1 MNWLYEGKP
10 YTELTKGVYG
20 FVYKLWL
27 SDNTMYIGKCD
38 AYEVITIPAKKD
50 GSKRPGHIEFKGKN
64 VIIDPE
70 TGYIAKN
77 REAKDALRK
86 LGIKAT
92 REPYEKLSKQSNWQ
106 DYESS
111 SKEVKS
117 RTVVKKEILEL
128 LPTKR
133 SLTYKEEWWQFHFN
147 VLENENYLN
156 KQIGNRYFKGRL
168 L

>member
-27 SDNTMYIGKCD
+27 SDNTMYIGKKDC
-38 AYEVITIPAKKD
+38 YEVITIPAKKD

-64 VIIDPE
+64 VIIDPK

-92 REPYEKLSKQSNWQ
+92 RELYEKLSKQSNWQ
-106 DYESS
+106 NYESS
-111 SKEVKS
+111 SNEVGN
-117 RTVVKKEILEL
+117 RVVIKKEILEL
-128 LPTKR
+128 APTKR
-133 SLTYKEEWWQFHFN
+133 SLTYLEIKHQFLHN
-147 VLENENYLN
+147 VLEDDNYLN
-156 KQIGNRYFKGRL
+156 KNINNMFFKGKL